1 LSYTDFAESVHGRCS
16 ILQPMRTGDSNTPIP
31 LLDLRRFD
39 AADAQRA
46 SFLAE
51 LRAAAH
57 EVGFFYLSG
66 HDVDAQLLRD
76 LMESARR
83 FFALPEGDKMAIEMV
98 NSPHFRGYNRV
109 ASELTRGQPDWRE
122 QIDIGAERPALPRDA
137 NSPAWARLRGPN
149 QWPAA
154 LPELRPVV
162 IRWQAAAEQ
171 VLVRVLRA
179 LALALGQA
187 ADALE
192 PLYGNEPHYLVK
204 LIRYPGVAARGD
216 TRIGNA
222 PGIGNALGVGAHT
235 ALGVGAHTALG
246 AGVHTALGVGAHKDS
261 ELLTLLLQDDQGG
274 LQVETA
280 QGWIDVPPR
289 PGTFVIN
296 IGELLELASD
306 GYLRATMHRVVTPP
320 AGIDRLSAAFFLGAR
335 LDATVPLLPLPP
347 ALAAQ
352 ARGPEPDPNNP
363 LFREVGQNYMK
374 GRLRSHPGV
383 ARRHHADLIE
393 SDSQQ
398 SQGNI
403 NKIRPEGR

>member
-1 LSYTDFAESVHGRCS
+1 
-16 ILQPMRTGDSNTPIP
+16 MRTGDIKTPIP

-39 AADAQRA
+39 AADPQRA
-46 SFLAE
+46 AFLTE
-51 LRAAAH
+51 LRTAAH

-66 HDVDAQLLRD
+66 HDVDTQLLRD

-83 FFALPEGDKMAIEMV
+83 FFALPEAEKLAIEMV

-109 ASELTRGQPDWRE
+109 AAEVTRGRPDWRE

-154 LPELRPVV
+154 LPELRTAVV
-162 IRWQAAAEQ
+162 RWQAAAEQ
-171 VLVRVLRA
+171 VLIRVLRA

-192 PLYGNEPHYLVK
+192 PLYGNDPHYLVK
-204 LIRYPGVAARGD
+204 LIRYPGVAAA
-216 TRIGNA
+216 GNTS
-222 PGIGNALGVGAHT
+222 NENM
-235 ALGVGAHTALG
+235 
-246 AGVHTALGVGAHKDS
+246 LGVGAHKDS

-306 GYLRATMHRVVTPP
+306 GYLRATLHRVVTPP
-320 AGIDRLSAAFFLGAR
+320 AGVDRLSAAFFLGAR
-335 LDATVPLLPLPP
+335 LDAIVPLLPLPP
-347 ALAAQ
+347 ALAAE
-352 ARGPEPDPNNP
+352 ASGPERDPNNP
-363 LFREVGQNYMK
+363 LFREVGQNYLK
-374 GRLRSHPGV
+374 GRLRSHLDV

-393 SDSQQ
+393 SDPQQ
-398 SQGNI
+398 
-403 NKIRPEGR
+403 

>member
-1 LSYTDFAESVHGRCS
+1 
-16 ILQPMRTGDSNTPIP
+16 MRTGDIKTPIP

-39 AADAQRA
+39 AAGAQRA
-46 SFLAE
+46 AFLTE

-57 EVGFFYLSG
+57 EVGFFHLSG
-66 HDVDAQLLRD
+66 HDVDSQLQRE

-83 FFALPEGDKMAIEMV
+83 FFALPEAEKMAIAMV

-137 NSPAWARLRGPN
+137 NLPAWARLRGPN

-171 VLVRVLRA
+171 VLIRILRA

-216 TRIGNA
+216 TRIGNS
-222 PGIGNALGVGAHT
+222 PGIGSVLGVGA
-235 ALGVGAHTALG
+235 
-246 AGVHTALGVGAHKDS
+246 HTALGVGAHKDS

-306 GYLRATMHRVVTPP
+306 GYLRATMHRVVMPP
-320 AGIDRLSAAFFLGAR
+320 AGVDRLSAAFFLGAR
-335 LDATVPLLPLPP
+335 LDTTVPLLPLPP
-347 ALAAQ
+347 ALAPQ
-352 ARGPEPDPNNP
+352 ARGPERDPNNP

-374 GRLRSHPGV
+374 GRLRSHPDV

-398 SQGNI
+398 TQGNI
-403 NKIRPEGR
+403 NQIRPEGR

>member
-1 LSYTDFAESVHGRCS
+1 
-16 ILQPMRTGDSNTPIP
+16 MRTGDIKTPIP
-31 LLDLRRFD
+31 LLELRRFD
-39 AADAQRA
+39 AGDAQRA
-46 SFLAE
+46 AFLTE
-51 LRAAAH
+51 LRTAAH

-76 LMESARR
+76 LMQSARR
-83 FFALPEGDKMAIEMV
+83 FFALPEDDKMAIEMV

-122 QIDIGAERPALPRDA
+122 QIDIGAERPALPRDTDA
-137 NSPAWARLRGPN
+137 PAWARLRGPN

-154 LPELRPVV
+154 LPELRPLV

-171 VLVRVLRA
+171 VLIRVLRA

-192 PLYGNEPHYLVK
+192 PLYGNDPHYLVK
-204 LIRYPGVAARGD
+204 LIRYPGVAAAGRTPG
-216 TRIGNA
+216 A
-222 PGIGNALGVGAHT
+222 SALGIGSALALGTH
-235 ALGVGAHTALG
+235 
-246 AGVHTALGVGAHKDS
+246 LGVGAHKDS
-261 ELLTLLLQDDQGG
+261 ELLTLLLQDEQGG
-274 LQVETA
+274 LQVEMA

-289 PGTFVIN
+289 SGTFVIN

-306 GYLRATMHRVVTPP
+306 GYLRATMHRVVMPP
-320 AGIDRLSAAFFLGAR
+320 AGVDRVSAAFFLGAR

-352 ARGPEPDPNNP
+352 ARGPERDPNNP

-374 GRLRSHPGV
+374 GRLRSHPDV
-383 ARRHHADLIE
+383 ARRHHADLIDP
-393 SDSQQ
+393 DSQQ
-398 SQGNI
+398 SHGNT
-403 NKIRPEGR
+403 NQIRPKAR